1 MQKFSKKFKTSTSA
15 VALLVVEFGVYGL
28 RKLQVLAADPVGE
41 KDCRPAADGAGQG
54 RTDLDRIKAIAPL
67 GDVKW
72 SQLGGS
78 INDASCLNKTE
89 IYGVVEVHSVDDIA
103 KTLAFARD
111 NKLSITTA
119 GVRHSMGGQAFRKG
133 GIVLDMR
140 GFNRIVLNESTRTI
154 TVQPGATWHDIQNV
168 LHPRFA
174 VRAMQSTD
182 IFSVGGSISVN
193 AHGMDHQAG
202 ALRKSI
208 KSMRVMLADG
218 SLKTVS
224 ATENKDLF
232 NLVVGGY
239 GLFGVIVEAELDIAD
254 NLVYQTGR
262 RMLDY
267 KEFPALFSGEIEKD
281 KNIGLM
287 YGHLSTAPSTFL
299 REMLL
304 YTYTRVDGADFK
316 REPLGEVSGVKL
328 RRLTVNLSK
337 QGPLFQEIKWF
348 SEKHIEHR
356 METCTVTRAQAIGSA
371 EACLVS
377 RNDPMHDSVPYL
389 RNALPDDTDILHEYF
404 IPRSQFVSFVDG
416 MRKVLTDN
424 NTNLLNASVR
434 IVHQENNFL
443 TYAPEPAF
451 SIVLYINQTI
461 NDDGNRRMRKLTE
474 QLIDLTI
481 AHNGRF
487 FLPYQLYYSKEQ
499 LKRSYPQIDAFFAAK
514 RKYDPGELFS
524 NSSNPSRKFM
534 TGHQPPWQVGNW
546 AQASTA

>member
-1 MQKFSKKFKTSTSA
+1 MRKFSGKFKTGVSVAA
-15 VALLVVEFGVYGL
+15 VVVVLFGVYGY
-28 RKLQVLAADPVGE
+28 RKLQALAADPNGE
-41 KDCRPAADGAGQG
+41 KDCGPAVGATEQG
-54 RTDLDRIKAIAPL
+54 KIDLERIKAIAPL
-67 GDVKW
+67 QGVKW

-103 KTLAFARD
+103 RTLAFARD
-111 NKLSITTA
+111 NKLAVTTA

-140 GFNRIVLNESTRTI
+140 TFNRIVLNESSRSV
-154 TVQPGATWHDIQNV
+154 TVQPGATWHDIQNA

-202 ALRKSI
+202 ALAKSVKSI
-208 KSMRVMLADG
+208 KVMLADG
-218 SLKTVS
+218 SLKTAS
-224 ATENKDLF
+224 AAENKELF
-232 NLVVGGY
+232 DLVVGGY

-262 RMLDY
+262 RVLDY
-267 KEFPALFSGEIEKD
+267 KEFPALFANEIEKD
-281 KNIGLM
+281 KNVGLM
-287 YGHLSTAPSTFL
+287 YGHLSTAPSSFL
-299 REMLL
+299 QEMLL
-304 YTYTRVDGADFK
+304 YTYTKVDGADFQRK
-316 REPLGEVSGVKL
+316 PLGEVSGVKL

-389 RNALPDDTDILHEYF
+389 RNALPDTDILHEYF
-404 IPRSQFVSFVDG
+404 IPRSQFV
-416 MRKVLTDN
+416 
-424 NTNLLNASVR
+424 
-434 IVHQENNFL
+434 
-443 TYAPEPAF
+443 
-451 SIVLYINQTI
+451 
-461 NDDGNRRMRKLTE
+461 
-474 QLIDLTI
+474 
-481 AHNGRF
+481 
-487 FLPYQLYYSKEQ
+487 
-499 LKRSYPQIDAFFAAK
+499 
-514 RKYDPGELFS
+514 
-524 NSSNPSRKFM
+524 
-534 TGHQPPWQVGNW
+534 
-546 AQASTA
+546 

>member
-1 MQKFSKKFKTSTSA
+1 MQKFSSKFKATVSA
-15 VALLVVEFGVYGL
+15 VAVLAVLTGVYGF
-28 RKLQVLAADPVGE
+28 RKLQAFAADPDGE
-41 KDCRPAADGAGQG
+41 KNCRTANSEGQG
-54 RTDLDRIKAIAPL
+54 KADLEKIKAIKPL
-67 GDVKW
+67 QGVKW
-72 SQLGGS
+72 SQLGGA

-89 IYGVVEVHSVDDIA
+89 IYGIVEVHSVDDIA

-111 NKLSITTA
+111 NKLSVTTA

-140 GFNRIVLNESTRTI
+140 TFNKIVLNETARSV
-154 TVQPGATWHDIQNV
+154 TVQPGATWHDIQNA

-202 ALRKSI
+202 ALAKSI
-208 KSMRVMLADG
+208 KSMKVMLADG
-218 SLKTVS
+218 TVKTVS
-224 ATENKDLF
+224 PTENKELF
-232 NLVVGGY
+232 DLVVGGY

-267 KEFPALFSGEIEKD
+267 KEFPGLFASEIDKD

-287 YGHLSTAPSTFL
+287 YGHLSTAPSSFL
-299 REMLL
+299 KEMLL
-304 YTYTRVDGADFK
+304 YTYTKVDGSDFN
-316 REPLGEVSGVKL
+316 RQPLGEVPGVKL

-337 QGPLFQEIKWF
+337 QGSLFQEMKWF

-356 METCTVTRAQAIGSA
+356 MENCTVTRTQAIGSA
-371 EACLVS
+371 EACLVN

-389 RNALPDDTDILHEYF
+389 RNSLPDDTDILHEYF

-416 MRKVLTDN
+416 MRKIMTDN
-424 NTNLLNASVR
+424 KTNLLNASVR
-434 IVHQENNFL
+434 VVHQEGNFL
-443 TYAPEPAF
+443 TYSPEPAF
-451 SIVLYINQTI
+451 SLVLYINQTT
-461 NDDGNRRMRKLTE
+461 DEEGNRQMRKTTE

-481 AHNGRF
+481 AHKGRF
-487 FLPYQLYYSKEQ
+487 FLPYQLYYSREQ

-514 RKYDPGELFS
+514 RKYDPDGLLTNTFYQ
-524 NSSNPSRKFM
+524 NY
-534 TGHQPPWQVGNW
+534 G
-546 AQASTA
+546 A

>member
-1 MQKFSKKFKTSTSA
+1 MRKFSRKFKTGASA
-15 VALLVVEFGVYGL
+15 IAVLVALFSVYGF
-28 RKLQVLAADPVGE
+28 RKLQALAADPVGE
-41 KDCRPAADGAGQG
+41 KNCRPAPDGGEQG
-54 RTDLDRIKAIAPL
+54 KIDLERIKAIAPL
-67 GDVKW
+67 SGVKW

-89 IYGVVEVHSVDDIA
+89 IYGVVEVHSVEDIA

-111 NKLSITTA
+111 NRLSITTA

-140 GFNRIVLNESTRTI
+140 GFNRIALNESARSV
-154 TVQPGATWHDIQNV
+154 TVQPGATWHDIQNA

-202 ALRKSI
+202 AVAKSI
-208 KSMRVMLADG
+208 SSMKVMLADG

-224 ATENKDLF
+224 PTENRELF
-232 NLVVGGY
+232 DLVVGGY

-262 RMLDY
+262 RVLDY
-267 KEFPALFSGEIEKD
+267 KAFPALFADEIEKD
-281 KNIGLM
+281 GNIGLM

-299 REMLL
+299 KEMLL
-304 YTYTRVDGADFK
+304 YTYTRDDGADFQ
-316 REPLGEVSGVKL
+316 RQPLGDVGGTKL
-328 RRLTVNLSK
+328 RRLTINLSK
-337 QGPLFQEIKWF
+337 QGPLFQELKWL

-356 METCTVTRAQAIGSA
+356 IETCTVTRAQAIGSA

-389 RNALPDDTDILHEYF
+389 RNSLPDDTDILHEYF
-404 IPRSQFVSFVDG
+404 IPRSQFVDFVDG

-424 NTNLLNASVR
+424 KTNLLNASVR
-434 IVHQENNFL
+434 IVHQEKNFL
-443 TYAPEPAF
+443 TYSPEPAF
-451 SIVLYINQTI
+451 SLVLYINQTT
-461 NDDGNRRMRKLTE
+461 DDEGNRRMKKATE
-474 QLIDLTI
+474 ELIDLTI
-481 AHNGRF
+481 AHKGRF
-487 FLPYQLYYSKEQ
+487 FLPYQLYYSHDQ
-499 LKRSYPQIDAFFAAK
+499 LQGSYPEINDFFAAK
-514 RKYDPGELFS
+514 RKYDPGEVFT
-524 NSSNPSRKFM
+524 NTFYQKY
-534 TGHQPPWQVGNW
+534 
-546 AQASTA
+546 AS

>member
-1 MQKFSKKFKTSTSA
+1 MQKFSSKFKAGVSA
-15 VALLVVEFGVYGL
+15 VAVIAVLFGISGF
-28 RKLQVLAADPVGE
+28 RKLQALAADPDGE
-41 KDCRPAADGAGQG
+41 KNCRTTNSGDQGKAD
-54 RTDLDRIKAIAPL
+54 LEKIKAVAPL
-67 GDVKW
+67 QGIKW
-72 SQLGGS
+72 SQLGGA

-89 IYGVVEVHSVDDIA
+89 IYGIVEVRSVDDIA

-111 NKLSITTA
+111 NKLSVTTA
-119 GVRHSMGGQAFRKG
+119 GVRHSMGGQAFRKS

-140 GFNRIVLNESTRTI
+140 SFNRIVLNEASRSV

-202 ALRKSI
+202 ALAKSI
-208 KSMRVMLADG
+208 KSMKVMLADG
-218 SLKTVS
+218 TSKTVS
-224 ATENKDLF
+224 STENKELF
-232 NLVVGGY
+232 DLVVGGY

-267 KEFPALFSGEIEKD
+267 KEFPALFAGEIEKD

-287 YGHLSTAPSTFL
+287 YGHLSTAPSSFL
-299 REMLL
+299 KEMLL
-304 YTYTRVDGADFK
+304 YTYTKVDGTDFNRK
-316 REPLGEVSGVKL
+316 PLGEVSGVKL

-337 QGPLFQEIKWF
+337 QGPLFQEMKWF

-356 METCTVTRAQAIGSA
+356 MENCTVTRAQAIGSA
-371 EACLVS
+371 EACLVN

-389 RNALPDDTDILHEYF
+389 RNSLPDDTDILHEYF

-416 MRKVLTDN
+416 LRKIMTDN
-424 NTNLLNASVR
+424 KTNLLNASVR
-434 IVHQENNFL
+434 VVHQEENFL
-443 TYAPEPAF
+443 TYSPEPAF
-451 SIVLYINQTI
+451 SLVLYINQTT
-461 NDDGNRRMRKLTE
+461 DDEGNRQMKKTTE

-481 AHNGRF
+481 AHKGRF
-487 FLPYQLYYSKEQ
+487 FLPYQLYYSREQ

-514 RKYDPGELFS
+514 RKYDPDALFT
-524 NSSNPSRKFM
+524 NTFYQKY
-534 TGHQPPWQVGNW
+534 G
-546 AQASTA
+546 A

>member
-1 MQKFSKKFKTSTSA
+1 MQKLSRKFKTGASA
-15 VALLVVEFGVYGL
+15 IAVLVVLFGVYGYA
-28 RKLQVLAADPVGE
+28 KLQALAADPAGE
-41 KDCRPAADGAGQG
+41 KDCGPAVGGAEQG
-54 RTDLDRIKAIAPL
+54 KIDLERIKAIAPL
-67 GDVKW
+67 TGVKW

-78 INDASCLNKTE
+78 VNDASCLNKTE
-89 IYGVVEVHSVDDIA
+89 IYGVIEVQGVDDITKA
-103 KTLAFARD
+103 LAFARD
-111 NKLSITTA
+111 NKLSLTTA

-140 GFNRIVLNESTRTI
+140 GFNKIVLNESARSV
-154 TVQPGATWHDIQNV
+154 TVQAGATWHDIQNT

-193 AHGMDHQAG
+193 AHGLDHQAG

-224 ATENKDLF
+224 ATENADLF

-239 GLFGVIVEAELDIAD
+239 GLFGVIVEVELDIAD

-262 RMLDY
+262 RVMDY
-267 KEFPALFSGEIEKD
+267 KEFPGLFANEIERD
-281 KNIGLM
+281 GNIGLM
-287 YGHLSTAPSTFL
+287 YGHLSTAPSSFL
-299 REMLL
+299 KEMLL
-304 YTYTRVDGADFK
+304 YTYTKVDGSDFK
-316 REPLGEVSGVKL
+316 REPLGEVSGIKL

-337 QGPLFQEIKWF
+337 QGPLFQEMKWF
-348 SEKHIEHR
+348 SEKNIEHR

-389 RNALPDDTDILHEYF
+389 RNSLPNDTDILHEYF

-424 NTNLLNASVR
+424 RTNLLNASVR
-434 IVHQENNFL
+434 IVHAEKNFL
-443 TYAPEPAF
+443 TYSPEPAF
-451 SIVLYINQTI
+451 SLVLYINQTT
-461 NDDGNRRMRKLTE
+461 DDEGNRRMKKATE
-474 QLIDLTI
+474 ELIELTI
-481 AHNGRF
+481 AHRGRF
-487 FLPYQLYYSKEQ
+487 FLPYQLYYSRDQ
-499 LKRSYPQIDAFFAAK
+499 LQRSYPQISDFFAAK
-514 RKYDPGELFS
+514 RKYDPGEVFT
-524 NSSNPSRKFM
+524 NTFYQKY
-534 TGHQPPWQVGNW
+534 
-546 AQASTA
+546 AS